1 MKIADQR
8 AEGFVS
14 ARLGSGLVSTYPGEL
29 PQTLD
34 EAYGIQDEAIRAWPD
49 AVKGWKVGRI
59 TGDYEQ
65 QYGCDRLVGPVFEPF
80 CHDAS
85 ADSIDMPAFAKGF
98 TAVEGEVTAV
108 IAKDFPA
115 DKTTVTSE
123 EALDY
128 IESLHLGVEV
138 ASSPFPGINDFGP
151 LVTIS
156 DFGNNRGLILG
167 AEIPGWKE
175 MRLEDW
181 QFVTEINDD
190 EVGRA
195 TPEGLPGGPVE
206 SVRYLLENTARRGL
220 PLKKGMMVL
229 TGAVTGVH
237 EAKIGDSSTISLLGN
252 SISLQLTEA

>member
-1 MKIADQR
+1 MNKADLTEHLSAKANIPKVR
-8 AEGFVS
+8 A
-14 ARLGSGLVSTYPGEL
+14 A
-29 PQTLD
+29 
-34 EAYGIQDEAIRAWPD
+34 
-49 AVKGWKVGRI
+49 
-59 TGDYEQ
+59 DYINI
-65 QYGCDRLVGPVFEPF
+65 LT
-80 CHDAS
+80 
-85 ADSIDMPAFAKGF
+85 DSIQ
-98 TAVEGEVTAV
+98 
-108 IAKDFPA
+108 
-115 DKTTVTSE
+115 
-123 EALDY
+123 EAL
-128 IESLHLGVEV
+128 IGGEK
-138 ASSPFPGINDFGP
+138 
-151 LVTIS
+151 VTIS